1 MHSGLK
7 RAFVMSV
14 GLSLFWGVLS
24 ASERVVSLGGKAG
37 WTLVDGEQ
45 NFRIA
50 VQKGRYGYDCMTLD
64 TNSRSLSPDTDLL
77 IDFEDESPVD
87 RAGNYRIVSNS
98 ILPSGG
104 AKMGKG
110 VGLCRGSGG
119 LRLSGADGSL
129 FGTTGFSNS
138 FLIEFWLNPAVAE
151 NGEKVFSWRSSKNA
165 GNSPIYQMM
174 SASFYKNHLEW
185 TFTNVFEGYEK
196 DDGELS
202 ISSYSTLIPDEWTHH
217 AISYDVETGL
227 LEYRINGRIEAL
239 RYITSNG
246 KELGGDVY
254 RCNLGVVADID
265 ICPQYTGLVDD
276 FHIQRSVISESAA
289 AMRYDS
295 YSRDGGRFVTKPIK
309 VSSNAELRKVDA
321 VLDVPAQTDVM
332 MYVRGGNNM
341 FEWTPS
347 YPEWIPIRNHSQIQN
362 VKGLY
367 FQLAV
372 DLYPDGSGA
381 VAPSVENLAMTFK
394 EVDAPLPPSR
404 VTAVASDSSV
414 TLSWNYSVDKD
425 TGGYYVYYGER
436 PGEYLGREAV
446 EGVSPINVGNLNS
459 ITFNGLKN
467 GKIYYFAIA
476 AYSNVN
482 EKIMGVLSKEV
493 YARPLKKASE

>member
-7 RAFVMSV
+7 HAFIISV
-14 GLSLFWGVLS
+14 GFFLFLGALS
-24 ASERVVSLGGKAG
+24 ASDRVVKLGGKSG
-37 WTLVDGEQ
+37 WSLIDGDQ

-64 TNSRSLSPDTDLL
+64 TNSRTLSSDTDLL
-77 IDFEDESPVD
+77 IDFEGDNPVD
-87 RAGNYRIVSNS
+87 MAGNYSIVTNS
-98 ILPSGG
+98 ILLTDG

-110 VGLCRGSGG
+110 AGLCRGNGG
-119 LRLSGADGSL
+119 LRLSGKSGSL
-129 FGTTGFSNS
+129 FGTSGFSTS
-138 FLIEFWLNPAVAE
+138 FLIEFWLNPSVAE

-202 ISSYSTLIPDEWTHH
+202 LSSYSTLIPDEWTHH

-227 LEYRINGRIEAL
+227 LEYRINGRIEAI

-265 ICPQYTGLVDD
+265 ICPLYTGLIDD
-276 FHIQRSVISESAA
+276 FHIQRSVVSDSAT

-295 YSRDGGRFVTKPIK
+295 YARDGGRFVTKPIK
-309 VSSNAELRKVDA
+309 VSSDAELRKVDA
-321 VLDVPAQTDVM
+321 SLDVPSQTDVM
-332 MYVRGGNNM
+332 MYVRSGNNQ
-341 FEWTPS
+341 FEWTDS

-372 DLYPDGSGA
+372 DLFPDGSGSIS
-381 VAPSVENLAMTFK
+381 PSVMNLALSFK
-394 EVDAPLPPSR
+394 EVDVPLPPSR

-425 TGGYYVYYGER
+425 TGGYYVYYGDR

-446 EGVSPINVGNLNS
+446 EGVSPINVGNRNS

-482 EKIMGVLSKEV
+482 EQIMGVLSREV
-493 YARPLKKASE
+493 YARPLKKSAE

>member
-1 MHSGLK
+1 MHNGLI
-7 RAFVMSV
+7 RAVYISL
-14 GLSLFWGVLS
+14 GLFLCCGGLY
-24 ASERVVSLGGKAG
+24 ASERVVSMGGKAG
-37 WTLVDGEQ
+37 WSLIDDAQ

-50 VQKGRYGYDCMTLD
+50 VQKGRYGYDCMMLD
-64 TNSRSLSPDTDLL
+64 TNSRTLTPDTDLL
-77 IDFEDESPVD
+77 IDFEGDSPVD
-87 RAGNYRIVSNS
+87 MTGNYAIVTNE
-98 ILPSGG
+98 ILPTDA

-110 VGLCRGSGG
+110 AGLSRGNGG
-119 LRLSGADGSL
+119 LRLSGARGSL
-129 FGTTGFSNS
+129 FGTTGFTNS

-202 ISSYSTLIPDEWTHH
+202 LSSYSTLIPDEWTHH

-227 LEYRINGRIEAL
+227 LEYRINGRIEAI

-265 ICPQYTGLVDD
+265 ICPQYTGLIDD
-276 FHIQRSVISESAA
+276 FHIKRTNVSESAV

-295 YSRDGGRFVTKPIK
+295 YARDGGRFVTRPIK
-309 VSSNAELRKVDA
+309 ISSNAELLKVDA
-321 VLDVPAQTDVM
+321 ALEVPAQTDVA
-332 MYVRGGNNM
+332 MYVRSGNNQ
-341 FEWTPS
+341 FEWTES
-347 YPEWIPIRNHSQIQN
+347 YPEWIPVRNHSQIKN

-381 VAPSVENLAMTFK
+381 VSPAVTTVALSFREI
-394 EVDAPLPPSR
+394 DAPLPPFR

-414 TLSWNYSVDKD
+414 TLSWTYSVDKD

-446 EGVSPINVGNLNS
+446 EGMSPINVGNKNS
-459 ITFNGLKN
+459 ITFNGLTN

-493 YARPLKKASE
+493 YARPLKKPSE

>member
-1 MHSGLK
+1 MHKALK
-7 RAFVMSV
+7 RAFVISV
-14 GLSLFWGVLS
+14 GLFLFLGALS
-24 ASERVVSLGGKAG
+24 ASERVVNLGGKDG
-37 WTLVDGEQ
+37 WSLVDGDQ
-45 NFRIA
+45 NFRISL
-50 VQKGRYGYDCMTLD
+50 QKGRYGYDCMTLD
-64 TNSRSLSPDTDLL
+64 TNSRTLSSNTDLL
-77 IDFEDESPVD
+77 IDFEGDNPAD
-87 RAGNYRIVSNS
+87 MAGNYRVISNS
-98 ILPSGG
+98 ILSTGG

-110 VGLCRGSGG
+110 AGLCRGNGG
-119 LRLSGADGSL
+119 LRLSGKNGSL
-129 FGTTGFSNS
+129 FGTSGFSTS
-138 FLIEFWLNPAVAE
+138 FLIEFWLNPSVAE

-165 GNSPIYQMM
+165 GNSPIYQMI

-202 ISSYSTLIPDEWTHH
+202 LSSYSTLIPDEWTHH

-227 LEYRINGRIEAL
+227 LEYRINGRIEAM

-246 KELGGDVY
+246 QELGGDVY

-276 FHIQRSVISESAA
+276 FHIQRSVESESAT

-295 YSRDGGRFVTKPIK
+295 YARDGGRFVTKPIK
-309 VSSNAELRKVDA
+309 VSSNAELEKVDA
-321 VLDVPAQTDVM
+321 ILDVPSQTDVM
-332 MYVRGGNNM
+332 MYVRSGNNQ
-341 FEWTPS
+341 FEWTDS
-347 YPEWIPIRNHSQIQN
+347 YPEWIPICNHSQIKN

-372 DLYPDGSGA
+372 DLYPDGSGSIS
-381 VAPSVENLAMTFK
+381 PSVLNLALNFK

-404 VTAVASDSSV
+404 VTAVAADSSV
-414 TLSWNYSVDKD
+414 TLSWNYSVDKE

-436 PGEYLGREAV
+436 PGEYLGREAI
-446 EGVSPINVGNLNS
+446 EGMSPINVGNMNS

-493 YARPLKKASE
+493 YARPLKKSSE